1 MTTSVNDLKEWEE
14 CEESWETKT
23 KSILLKDAKIKDCIE
38 SPMAFS
44 QLPF

>member
-1 MTTSVNDLKEWEE
+1 MTTSVNDLKE

-23 KSILLKDAKIKDCIE
+23 KSIILKDAKNKDRIE
-38 SPMAFS
+38 IPMAFS